1 MLSSFIWL
9 TAEDIISSWCLI
21 LFSSKGERNLIDIP
35 NLQFDSKSISVI
47 IGPNGAGKSLLLN
60 IIQGLIL
67 PSAGTIKIKSS
78 IKDSSCKKVSIMMQ
92 RPSFLRRTTE
102 QNIQFVLELNKDKRK
117 VSYLDVIER
126 FDLIAQRKIL
136 ANKLSGGEKQR
147 LALALAIITNSKI
160 LLLDEPTAN
169 ADPRT
174 TIKIEKIIKEEA
186 IAGKKI
192 LLVTHNIPQ
201 AKRLGQDIAFIHRGK
216 VLEHCDKAVFL
227 NHPKVKEI
235 NQFLKGEVVI

>member
-1 MLSSFIWL
+1 MKDFIK
-9 TAEDIISSWCLI
+9 IKNLI
-21 LFSSKGERNLIDIP
+21 LVSNKGGRNLINIP
-35 NLQFDSKSISVI
+35 NLQFDSESISVI

-60 IIQGLIL
+60 LIQGLIL
-67 PSAGTIKIKSS
+67 PRAGTIKIKSS
-78 IKDSSCKKVSIMMQ
+78 IKDYNCKKVSIMMQ
-92 RPSFLRRTTE
+92 KPSFLRRTTE
-102 QNIQFVLELNKDKRK
+102 QNIQFVLELSKNKRK
-117 VSYLDVIER
+117 VSYLDVLER
-126 FDLIAQRKIL
+126 FDLIAQKKIL

-169 ADPRT
+169 ADPLT

-201 AKRLGQDIAFIHRGK
+201 AKRLGHDITFIHRGK
-216 VLEHCDKAVFL
+216 VLEHCDKAFFL

-235 NQFLKGEVVI
+235 DQFLEGEILI

>member
-1 MLSSFIWL
+1 MKDFIK
-9 TAEDIISSWCLI
+9 INNLI
-21 LFSSKGERNLIDIP
+21 LFSNKGEGNLIDIP

-60 IIQGLIL
+60 LIQGLIL
-67 PSAGTIKIKSS
+67 PSSGTIKIKSP
-78 IKDSSCKKVSIMMQ
+78 IKDKSCKKVSIMMQ
-92 RPSFLRRTTE
+92 KPSFLRRTTE
-102 QNIQFVLELNKDKRK
+102 QNIQFVLELNKDKIK
-117 VSYLDVIER
+117 VSYLDVLER

-216 VLEHCDKAVFL
+216 VLEHCDKAVFV

-235 NQFLKGEVVI
+235 NQFLEGEVVI

>member
-1 MLSSFIWL
+1 MAAEALKLDNVKKSFSGTEIIRGLNLSV
-9 TAEDIISSWCLI
+9 
-21 LFSSKGERNLIDIP
+21 GQNERHA
-35 NLQFDSKSISVI
+35 I

-78 IKDSSCKKVSIMMQ
+78 IKDKSCKKVSIMMQ

-102 QNIQFVLELNKDKRK
+102 QNIQFVLELNKDKIK
-117 VSYLDVIER
+117 VSYLDVLER

-174 TIKIEKIIKEEA
+174 TIKIEKIIKEES

-201 AKRLGQDIAFIHRGK
+201 AKRLGQDIAFINRGK
-216 VLEHCDKAVFL
+216 VLEHCDKAVFV

-235 NQFLKGEVVI
+235 NQFLEGEFVI

>member
-1 MLSSFIWL
+1 MKDFIK
-9 TAEDIISSWCLI
+9 INNLI
-21 LFSSKGERNLIDIP
+21 LFSRKGERNLIDIP

-78 IKDSSCKKVSIMMQ
+78 IKDKSCKKVSIMMQ

-102 QNIQFVLELNKDKRK
+102 QNIQFVLELNKDKIK
-117 VSYLDVIER
+117 VSYLDVLER

-216 VLEHCDKAVFL
+216 VLEHCDKAVFV

-235 NQFLKGEVVI
+235 NQFLEGEVVI

>member
-1 MLSSFIWL
+1 MKDFIK
-9 TAEDIISSWCLI
+9 IKNLI

-60 IIQGLIL
+60 LIQGLIL
-67 PSAGTIKIKSS
+67 PSSGTIKIKSP
-78 IKDSSCKKVSIMMQ
+78 IKDKSCKKVSIMMQ
-92 RPSFLRRTTE
+92 KPSFLRRTTE

-117 VSYLDVIER
+117 VSYLDVLER

-216 VLEHCDKAVFL
+216 VLEHCDKAVFV

-235 NQFLKGEVVI
+235 NQFLEGEVVI

>member
-1 MLSSFIWL
+1 MKDFIK
-9 TAEDIISSWCLI
+9 IKNLI
-21 LFSSKGERNLIDIP
+21 LVSNKGERNLINIP

-47 IGPNGAGKSLLLN
+47 IGPNGAGKSLLINL
-60 IIQGLIL
+60 IQGLII
-67 PSAGTIKIKSS
+67 PSTGTIKVKSLTTDDNR
-78 IKDSSCKKVSIMMQ
+78 KTVSIMMQ
-92 RPSFLRRTTE
+92 KPVFLRRTTE
-102 QNIQFVLELNKDKRK
+102 QNIQFVLELNKDERK
-117 VSYLDVIER
+117 VSYLDVLER
-126 FDLIAQRKIL
+126 FDLIAQKKIL

-147 LALALAIITNSKI
+147 LALALAICTNSKI

-169 ADPRT
+169 ADPLT

-235 NQFLKGEVVI
+235 NQFLEGEILI

>member
-1 MLSSFIWL
+1 MKDFIK
-9 TAEDIISSWCLI
+9 IKNLI

-60 IIQGLIL
+60 LIQGLIL
-67 PSAGTIKIKSS
+67 PSAGTIKVKSS
-78 IKDSSCKKVSIMMQ
+78 IKDKSYKKVSIMMQ
-92 RPSFLRRTTE
+92 KPSFLRRTTE

-117 VSYLDVIER
+117 VSYLDVLER

-174 TIKIEKIIKEEA
+174 TLKIEKIIKEEA

-216 VLEHCDKAVFL
+216 VLEHCDKAVFV

-235 NQFLKGEVVI
+235 NQFLEGEVLI

>member
-1 MLSSFIWL
+1 MKDFIK
-9 TAEDIISSWCLI
+9 IKNLI

-60 IIQGLIL
+60 LIQGLIL

-78 IKDSSCKKVSIMMQ
+78 IKDKSCKKVSIMMQ
-92 RPSFLRRTTE
+92 KPSFLRRTTE

-117 VSYLDVIER
+117 VSYLDVLER

-147 LALALAIITNSKI
+147 LALGLAIITNSKI

-235 NQFLKGEVVI
+235 NQFLEGEILI

>member
-1 MLSSFIWL
+1 MKDFIK
-9 TAEDIISSWCLI
+9 IKNLI

-60 IIQGLIL
+60 LIQGLIL
-67 PSAGTIKIKSS
+67 PSAGTIKVKSS
-78 IKDSSCKKVSIMMQ
+78 IKDNNRKKVSIMMQ
-92 RPSFLRRTTE
+92 KPSFLRRTTE

-117 VSYLDVIER
+117 VSYTDVLER
-126 FDLIAQRKIL
+126 FDLIAQKKIL
-136 ANKLSGGEKQR
+136 ANKLSGGEKQK

-216 VLEHCDKAVFL
+216 VLEHCDKAVFV

-235 NQFLKGEVVI
+235 NQFLEGEVVI

>member
-1 MLSSFIWL
+1 MNSFIK
-9 TAEDIISSWCLI
+9 IKNLI
-21 LFSSKGERNLIDIP
+21 LFSNKGERNLIDIP

-60 IIQGLIL
+60 LIQGLIL
-67 PSAGTIKIKSS
+67 PSAGIIKIKSS
-78 IKDSSCKKVSIMMQ
+78 IKDKSCKKVSIMMQ

-102 QNIQFVLELNKDKRK
+102 QNIQFVLELNKDKIK
-117 VSYLDVIER
+117 VSYLDVLER

-216 VLEHCDKAVFL
+216 VLEHCDKAVFV
-227 NHPKVKEI
+227 NDPKVKEI
-235 NQFLKGEVVI
+235 NQFLEGEVVI

>member
-1 MLSSFIWL
+1 MVSN
-9 TAEDIISSWCLI
+9 
-21 LFSSKGERNLIDIP
+21 KGERNLINIP

-47 IGPNGAGKSLLLN
+47 IGPNGAGKSLLINL
-60 IIQGLIL
+60 IQGLII
-67 PSAGTIKIKSS
+67 PSTGTIKVKSLTT
-78 IKDSSCKKVSIMMQ
+78 DDNRKKVSIMMQ
-92 RPSFLRRTTE
+92 KPVFLRRTTE
-102 QNIQFVLELNKDKRK
+102 QNIQFILELNKDKRK
-117 VSYLDVIER
+117 VSYLDVLER
-126 FDLIAQRKIL
+126 FDLIAQKKIL

-147 LALALAIITNSKI
+147 LALALAICTNSKI

-169 ADPRT
+169 ADPLT

-216 VLEHCDKAVFL
+216 VLEHCDKAVFVKD
-227 NHPKVKEI
+227 PKVKEI
-235 NQFLKGEVVI
+235 NQFLEGEVVI

>member
-1 MLSSFIWL
+1 MKDFIK
-9 TAEDIISSWCLI
+9 IKN
-21 LFSSKGERNLIDIP
+21 LFLVSNKGERNLIDIP

-60 IIQGLIL
+60 LIQGLIL
-67 PSAGTIKIKSS
+67 PSAGTIKVKSS
-78 IKDSSCKKVSIMMQ
+78 IKDNNRKKVSIMMQ
-92 RPSFLRRTTE
+92 KPSFLRRTTE
-102 QNIQFVLELNKDKRK
+102 QNIRFVLELNKDKRK
-117 VSYLDVIER
+117 VSYLDILKR
-126 FDLIAQRKIL
+126 FDLFAQKKIL

-216 VLEHCDKAVFL
+216 VLEHCDKAVFV

-235 NQFLKGEVVI
+235 NQFLEGEVVI

>member
-1 MLSSFIWL
+1 MKDFIK
-9 TAEDIISSWCLI
+9 IKNLI
-21 LFSSKGERNLIDIP
+21 LVSNKGERNLIDIP

-47 IGPNGAGKSLLLN
+47 IGPNGAGKSLLINL
-60 IIQGLIL
+60 IQGLII
-67 PSAGTIKIKSS
+67 PSTGTIKVNSFS
-78 IKDSSCKKVSIMMQ
+78 TDDNRKKVSIMMQ
-92 RPSFLRRTTE
+92 KPIFLRRTTE

-117 VSYLDVIER
+117 VSYLDVLER
-126 FDLIAQRKIL
+126 FDLISQKKIL

-147 LALALAIITNSKI
+147 LALALAICTNSKI

-169 ADPRT
+169 ADPLT

-201 AKRLGQDIAFIHRGK
+201 AKRLGQDIAFIHKGK

-235 NQFLKGEVVI
+235 NQFLEGEVFL

>member
-1 MLSSFIWL
+1 MKDFIKI
-9 TAEDIISSWCLI
+9 ENLI
-21 LFSSKGERNLIDIP
+21 LVSNKGERNLINIP

-47 IGPNGAGKSLLLN
+47 IGPNGAGKSLLINL
-60 IIQGLIL
+60 IQGLII
-67 PSAGTIKIKSS
+67 PSTGTIKVKSLTT
-78 IKDSSCKKVSIMMQ
+78 DDNRKKVSIMMQ
-92 RPSFLRRTTE
+92 KPVFLRRTTE
-102 QNIQFVLELNKDKRK
+102 QNIQFVLKLNKDKRK
-117 VSYLDVIER
+117 VSYLDVLER
-126 FDLIAQRKIL
+126 FDLIAQKKIL

-169 ADPRT
+169 ADPLT
-174 TIKIEKIIKEEA
+174 TIKIEKIIKEES

-216 VLEHCDKAVFL
+216 VLEHCDKAVFV

-235 NQFLKGEVVI
+235 NQFLEGEVIL

>member
-1 MLSSFIWL
+1 MKDFIK
-9 TAEDIISSWCLI
+9 INNLI
-21 LFSSKGERNLIDIP
+21 LFSNKGEGNLIDIP

-78 IKDSSCKKVSIMMQ
+78 IKDKSCKKVSIMMQ

-117 VSYLDVIER
+117 VSYLDVLER

-216 VLEHCDKAVFL
+216 VLEHCDKAVFV
-227 NHPKVKEI
+227 NDPKVKEI
-235 NQFLKGEVVI
+235 NQFLEGEVVI

>member
-1 MLSSFIWL
+1 MKDFIK
-9 TAEDIISSWCLI
+9 IKNLI
-21 LFSSKGERNLIDIP
+21 LVSNKGERNLINIP

-47 IGPNGAGKSLLLN
+47 IGPNGAGKSLLINL
-60 IIQGLIL
+60 IQGLII
-67 PSAGTIKIKSS
+67 PSTGTIKVKSLTM
-78 IKDSSCKKVSIMMQ
+78 DDYRKKVSIMMQ
-92 RPSFLRRTTE
+92 KPVFLRRTTE
-102 QNIQFVLELNKDKRK
+102 QNIQFVLELNKDKRT
-117 VSYLDVIER
+117 VSYLDVLER
-126 FDLIAQRKIL
+126 FDLIAQKKIL

-147 LALALAIITNSKI
+147 LALALAICTNSKI

-169 ADPRT
+169 ADPLT

-235 NQFLKGEVVI
+235 NQFLEGEILI

>member
-1 MLSSFIWL
+1 MKDFIKIKNL
-9 TAEDIISSWCLI
+9 VLVSN
-21 LFSSKGERNLIDIP
+21 KGVRNLIDIP
-35 NLQFDSKSISVI
+35 NLQFDSESISVI

-60 IIQGLIL
+60 LIQGLIL
-67 PSAGTIKIKSS
+67 PSAGTIKIKPS
-78 IKDSSCKKVSIMMQ
+78 IKDNNCKKVSIMMQ
-92 RPSFLRRTTE
+92 KPSFLRRTTE
-102 QNIQFVLELNKDKRK
+102 QNIQFVLELNKNKRK
-117 VSYLDVIER
+117 VSYLDVLER
-126 FDLIAQRKIL
+126 FDLIAQKKIL

-169 ADPRT
+169 ADPLT

-235 NQFLKGEVVI
+235 NQFLEGEILI

>member
-1 MLSSFIWL
+1 MKDFIK
-9 TAEDIISSWCLI
+9 IKNLI

-60 IIQGLIL
+60 LIQGLIL

-78 IKDSSCKKVSIMMQ
+78 IKDKSCKKVSIMMQ

-117 VSYLDVIER
+117 VSYLDVLER
-126 FDLIAQRKIL
+126 FDLVAQRKIL

-147 LALALAIITNSKI
+147 LALALAICTNSKI

-169 ADPRT
+169 ADPLT

-235 NQFLKGEVVI
+235 NQFLEGEILI

>member
-1 MLSSFIWL
+1 MKDFIK
-9 TAEDIISSWCLI
+9 IKNLI

-35 NLQFDSKSISVI
+35 NLQFDSMSISVI

-60 IIQGLIL
+60 LIQGLIL
-67 PSAGTIKIKSS
+67 PSAGTIKVKSS
-78 IKDSSCKKVSIMMQ
+78 IKDNNRKKVSIMMQ
-92 RPSFLRRTTE
+92 KPSFLRRTTE

-117 VSYLDVIER
+117 VSYLDVLER
-126 FDLIAQRKIL
+126 FDLIAQKKIL

-169 ADPRT
+169 ADPLT

-186 IAGKKI
+186 ITGKKI

-216 VLEHCDKAVFL
+216 VLEHCDKAVFV
-227 NHPKVKEI
+227 NDPKVKEI
-235 NQFLKGEVVI
+235 NQFLEGEVVI

>member
-1 MLSSFIWL
+1 MKDFIK
-9 TAEDIISSWCLI
+9 IKNLI
-21 LFSSKGERNLIDIP
+21 LVSNKGERNLINIP

-47 IGPNGAGKSLLLN
+47 IGPNGAGKSLLINL
-60 IIQGLIL
+60 IQGLII
-67 PSAGTIKIKSS
+67 PSTGTIKVKSLTMDD
-78 IKDSSCKKVSIMMQ
+78 KRKKVSIMMQ
-92 RPSFLRRTTE
+92 KPVFLRRTTE

-117 VSYLDVIER
+117 VSYLDVLER
-126 FDLIAQRKIL
+126 FDLIAQKKIL

-147 LALALAIITNSKI
+147 LALALAICTNSKI

-169 ADPRT
+169 ADPLT

-216 VLEHCDKAVFL
+216 VLEHCDKAVFV

-235 NQFLKGEVVI
+235 NQFLEGEVVI

>member
-1 MLSSFIWL
+1 MKDFIK
-9 TAEDIISSWCLI
+9 INNLI
-21 LFSSKGERNLIDIP
+21 LFSNKGEGNLIDIP

-78 IKDSSCKKVSIMMQ
+78 IKDKSCKKVSIMMQ

-117 VSYLDVIER
+117 VSYLDVLER
-126 FDLIAQRKIL
+126 FDLIAQKKIL

-216 VLEHCDKAVFL
+216 VLEHCDKAVFV

-235 NQFLKGEVVI
+235 NQFLEGEVVI

>member
-1 MLSSFIWL
+1 MKDFIK
-9 TAEDIISSWCLI
+9 IKNLI

-60 IIQGLIL
+60 LIQGLIL

-78 IKDSSCKKVSIMMQ
+78 IKDKSCKKVSIMMQ
-92 RPSFLRRTTE
+92 KPSFLRRTTE

-117 VSYLDVIER
+117 VSYLDVLER
-126 FDLIAQRKIL
+126 FDLIAQKKIL

-216 VLEHCDKAVFL
+216 VLEHCDKAVFV

-235 NQFLKGEVVI
+235 NQFLEGEVVI

>member
-1 MLSSFIWL
+1 MKDFIK
-9 TAEDIISSWCLI
+9 IKNLI
-21 LFSSKGERNLIDIP
+21 LVSNKGERNLINIP

-47 IGPNGAGKSLLLN
+47 IGPNGAGKSLLINL
-60 IIQGLIL
+60 IQGLII
-67 PSAGTIKIKSS
+67 PSTGTIKVKSLTM
-78 IKDSSCKKVSIMMQ
+78 DDNRKKVSIMMQ
-92 RPSFLRRTTE
+92 KPVFLRRTTE

-117 VSYLDVIER
+117 VSYLDVLER
-126 FDLIAQRKIL
+126 FDLIAQKKIL

-147 LALALAIITNSKI
+147 LALALAICTNSKI

-169 ADPRT
+169 ADPLT

-235 NQFLKGEVVI
+235 NQFLEGEILI

>member
-1 MLSSFIWL
+1 MKDFIK
-9 TAEDIISSWCLI
+9 IKNLI
-21 LFSSKGERNLIDIP
+21 LVSNKGERNLINIP

-47 IGPNGAGKSLLLN
+47 IGPNGAGKSLLINL
-60 IIQGLIL
+60 IQGLII
-67 PSAGTIKIKSS
+67 PSTGTIKVKSLTM
-78 IKDSSCKKVSIMMQ
+78 DDNRKKVSIMMQ
-92 RPSFLRRTTE
+92 KPVFLRRTTE

-117 VSYLDVIER
+117 VSYLDVLER
-126 FDLIAQRKIL
+126 FDLIAQKKIL

-147 LALALAIITNSKI
+147 LALALAICTNSKI

-169 ADPRT
+169 ADPLT

-216 VLEHCDKAVFL
+216 VLEHSDKAVFL

-235 NQFLKGEVVI
+235 NQFLEGEILI

>member
-1 MLSSFIWL
+1 MKDFIK
-9 TAEDIISSWCLI
+9 IKNLI
-21 LFSSKGERNLIDIP
+21 LVSNKGERNLINIP

-47 IGPNGAGKSLLLN
+47 IGPNGAGKSLLINL
-60 IIQGLIL
+60 IQGLII
-67 PSAGTIKIKSS
+67 PSTGTIKVKSLTT
-78 IKDSSCKKVSIMMQ
+78 DDNRKKVSIMMQ
-92 RPSFLRRTTE
+92 KPVFLRRTTE

-117 VSYLDVIER
+117 VSYLDVLER
-126 FDLIAQRKIL
+126 FDLIAQKKNL

-147 LALALAIITNSKI
+147 LALALAICTNSKI

-169 ADPRT
+169 ADPLT
-174 TIKIEKIIKEEA
+174 TVKIEKIIKEEA

-235 NQFLKGEVVI
+235 NQFLEGEILI

>member
-1 MLSSFIWL
+1 MKDFIK
-9 TAEDIISSWCLI
+9 IKNLI

-78 IKDSSCKKVSIMMQ
+78 IKDKSCKKVSIMMQ

-102 QNIQFVLELNKDKRK
+102 QNIQFVLELNKDKIK
-117 VSYLDVIER
+117 VSYLDVLER

-216 VLEHCDKAVFL
+216 VLEHCDKAVFV
-227 NHPKVKEI
+227 NDPKVKEI
-235 NQFLKGEVVI
+235 NQFLEGEVVI

>member
-1 MLSSFIWL
+1 MKDFIK
-9 TAEDIISSWCLI
+9 IKNLI

-78 IKDSSCKKVSIMMQ
+78 IKDKSCKKVSIMMQ
-92 RPSFLRRTTE
+92 KPSFLRRTTE

-117 VSYLDVIER
+117 VSYLDVLER

-216 VLEHCDKAVFL
+216 VLEHCDKAVFV

-235 NQFLKGEVVI
+235 NQFLEGEVVI

>member
-1 MLSSFIWL
+1 MKDFIK
-9 TAEDIISSWCLI
+9 INNLI
-21 LFSSKGERNLIDIP
+21 LFSNKGERNLIDIP

-117 VSYLDVIER
+117 VSYLDVLER

-216 VLEHCDKAVFL
+216 VLEHCDRAVFV

-235 NQFLKGEVVI
+235 NQFLEGEVVI

>member
-1 MLSSFIWL
+1 MKDFIKIKNL
-9 TAEDIISSWCLI
+9 VLVSN
-21 LFSSKGERNLIDIP
+21 KGVRNLIDIP

-78 IKDSSCKKVSIMMQ
+78 IKDKSCKKVSIMMQ

-102 QNIQFVLELNKDKRK
+102 QNIQFVLELNKDKIK
-117 VSYLDVIER
+117 VSYLDVLER

-216 VLEHCDKAVFL
+216 VLEHRDKAVFV

-235 NQFLKGEVVI
+235 NQFLEGEVVI

>member
-1 MLSSFIWL
+1 MKDFIK
-9 TAEDIISSWCLI
+9 IKNLI
-21 LFSSKGERNLIDIP
+21 LVSNKGERNLINIP

-47 IGPNGAGKSLLLN
+47 IGPNGAGKSLLINL
-60 IIQGLIL
+60 IQGLII
-67 PSAGTIKIKSS
+67 PSTGTIKVKSLTM
-78 IKDSSCKKVSIMMQ
+78 DDYRKKVSIMMQ
-92 RPSFLRRTTE
+92 KPVFLRRTTE

-117 VSYLDVIER
+117 VSYLDVLER
-126 FDLIAQRKIL
+126 FDLIAQKKIL

-147 LALALAIITNSKI
+147 LALALAICTNSKI

-169 ADPRT
+169 ADPLT

-235 NQFLKGEVVI
+235 NQFLEGEILI

>member
-1 MLSSFIWL
+1 MKDFIK
-9 TAEDIISSWCLI
+9 IKNLI
-21 LFSSKGERNLIDIP
+21 LFSNKGERNLIDIP

-60 IIQGLIL
+60 LIQGLIL

-78 IKDSSCKKVSIMMQ
+78 IKDNNRKKVSIMMQ
-92 RPSFLRRTTE
+92 KPSFLRRTTE
-102 QNIQFVLELNKDKRK
+102 QNIQFVLELNKDKIK
-117 VSYLDVIER
+117 VSYLDVLER

-216 VLEHCDKAVFL
+216 VLEHCDKAVFV

-235 NQFLKGEVVI
+235 NQFLEGEVVI

>member
-1 MLSSFIWL
+1 MKDFIK
-9 TAEDIISSWCLI
+9 INNLI
-21 LFSSKGERNLIDIP
+21 LFSNKGEGNLIDIP

-60 IIQGLIL
+60 LIQGLIL
-67 PSAGTIKIKSS
+67 PSAGTIKVKSS
-78 IKDSSCKKVSIMMQ
+78 IKDNNRKKVSIMMQ
-92 RPSFLRRTTE
+92 KPSFLRRTTE

-117 VSYLDVIER
+117 VSYLDVLER

-216 VLEHCDKAVFL
+216 VLEHCDKAAFV

>member
-1 MLSSFIWL
+1 MKDFIK
-9 TAEDIISSWCLI
+9 IKN
-21 LFSSKGERNLIDIP
+21 LFLVSNKGERNLIDIP

-60 IIQGLIL
+60 LIQGLIL
-67 PSAGTIKIKSS
+67 PSAGTIKVKSS
-78 IKDSSCKKVSIMMQ
+78 IKDNNRKKVSIMMQ
-92 RPSFLRRTTE
+92 KPSFLRRTTE

-117 VSYLDVIER
+117 VSYLDVLKR
-126 FDLIAQRKIL
+126 FDLFAQKKIL

-169 ADPRT
+169 ADPLT
-174 TIKIEKIIKEEA
+174 TLKIEKIIKEEA

-201 AKRLGQDIAFIHRGK
+201 AKRLGHDITFIHRGK
-216 VLEHCDKAVFL
+216 VLEHSDKAFFL

-235 NQFLKGEVVI
+235 DQFLEGEILI

>member
-1 MLSSFIWL
+1 MKDFIK
-9 TAEDIISSWCLI
+9 IKNLI
-21 LFSSKGERNLIDIP
+21 LVSNKGERNLINIP

-47 IGPNGAGKSLLLN
+47 IGPNGAGKSLLINL
-60 IIQGLIL
+60 IQGLII
-67 PSAGTIKIKSS
+67 PSTGTIKVKSLTT
-78 IKDSSCKKVSIMMQ
+78 DDNRKKVSIMMQ
-92 RPSFLRRTTE
+92 KPVFLRRTTE

-117 VSYLDVIER
+117 VSYLDVLER
-126 FDLIAQRKIL
+126 FDLIAQKKIL

-147 LALALAIITNSKI
+147 LALALAICTNSKI

-169 ADPRT
+169 ADPLT

-192 LLVTHNIPQ
+192 LLVTHNISQ

-235 NQFLKGEVVI
+235 NQFLEGEILI